1 MLKSDIITPWFVAD
15 VIHQESALLPNMW
28 FCPLH
33 LSKKNK
39 ASDCS
44 SREDSCGFSEKD
56 CMLSFLEDPRGC
68 PLLSYSHCCFVCVK
82 FNFLFQWLLSIQIDW
97 AQHSLSISASN
108 KSTACASTP
117 NIYTIKL
124 FYFPFHNF
132 VTACIPFP
140 AWLFQSMNHLRRN
153 IESDHFYQNMFF
165 QAQ

>member
-1 MLKSDIITPWFVAD
+1 
-15 VIHQESALLPNMW
+15 MW
-28 FCPLH
+28 LCPLH
-33 LSKKNK
+33 LSKKK

-56 CMLSFLEDPRGC
+56 RMLAC
-68 PLLSYSHCCFVCVK
+68 PLLSYSQCCFVCVK

-97 AQHSLSISASN
+97 AQQSLSISASN

-140 AWLFQSMNHLRRN
+140 AWLFQSMNHSRN

-165 QAQ
+165 SGTVEKEKVPLEQFWIFCRWEK